1 MKLIKK
7 FMDKKAN
14 TIHENDEVILALDNG
29 EPQPITVDKMVMG
42 ERGIVISAKGTND
55 RFVWP
60 LDNVSMIVFKD
71 GRTGVNRDSIR
82 PSTDPVPK
90 GVQVIDLDE
99 EDEDIDTT
107 LIMLRKDLNVA
118 RRNLS
123 DNAIKIA
130 RIWDAEADGVPV
142 DYESDEYHNLQGT
155 QYALS
160 KKISMLEETIQDM
173 YNEGEDY

>member
-1 MKLIKK
+1 
-7 FMDKKAN
+7 MDKKAN

-71 GRTGVNRDSIR
+71 GRTGVNRDSA
-82 PSTDPVPK
+82 TKVDTNKVYK
-90 GVQVIDLDE
+90 GMQVIDLDE
-99 EDEDIDTT
+99 EGEDIDTT
-107 LIMLRKDLNVA
+107 LIMLRKDLNAA

-123 DNAIKIA
+123 DNAIKIT

-173 YNEGEDY
+173 YNEGGDY

>member
-7 FMDKKAN
+7 FVDKKAN
-14 TIHENDEVILALDNG
+14 TIHENDEVTLALENG
-29 EPQPITVDKMVMG
+29 EPQPITVDKMTMD
-42 ERGIVISAKGTND
+42 ERGIVISAKDTD
-55 RFVWP
+55 DVFVWP
-60 LDNVSMIVFKD
+60 LDNVSMVVFKD
-71 GRTGVNRDSIR
+71 GRTGVNRDSVR
-82 PSTDPVPK
+82 PSTDPIPK

-107 LIMLRKDLNVA
+107 LIMLRKDLNDA

-123 DNAIKIA
+123 DNAIKIT

-142 DYESDEYHNLQGT
+142 DYESDEYKNLQGT

-160 KKISMLEETIQDM
+160 KKISMIEETIQDM
-173 YNEGEDY
+173 YNGGDY